1 MAKEKPP
8 HKKSVAT
15 NNQSRILYAV
25 IFVSSFLIYANS
37 IFNNYN
43 LDDEL
48 VTENHRLTKD
58 GISAIPSILTEP
70 YYKDKS
76 GYSYEYRPVVLI
88 SFAVEHSLF
97 GENPHISHFINVLLY
112 SLLCV
117 LLFYVLTLLLNSYS
131 VILPFLITIIFSA
144 HPIHTEIVASIKNR
158 DEIFAVGFALLALLS
173 ALRFVDSK
181 KWFYLLLLSLAF
193 VASLLSKQTTNVFI
207 VFIPVM
213 LIVFRRINYSKAML
227 LFFVLAAVAFPVMNI
242 PNISGKLKIVSA
254 AFLFVSFMFLLM
266 NIFFSA
272 EGFKSFIS
280 EFNQKIKSAFQADTI
295 VTNANAQW
303 IAEAKGF
310 LKLSFFL
317 FYLLP
322 ALLITSL
329 GFYGWFF
336 HHLVVLYAAVVLL
349 CALFYFANAEGKTV
363 VLLSLVLILVSVV
376 IIGVLADRFLLYA
389 LLTLVVLILLNSK
402 GILKFISAV
411 LALVVCALLLAQ
423 HDFRFI
429 IILLLYAGFYF
440 SQIRLLKFAGIGILA
455 ATGLLVAFKFFAH
468 KHADVNFLLLFLPM
482 SALVWFLYFKKAEI
496 KKSLLV
502 VYLFLFAGLAL
513 SWNQIQLPGNPVEI
527 KDKLTQLDWKNPV
540 NINPENVNRPLI
552 FIENPVGKTEPFSI
566 QLGTAADILLKYL
579 KLILVPYPMS
589 FYYGYSYITAHSF
602 TDVTSIIGILLYF
615 SLFLLSVFL
624 MKKDTVM
631 GFGILFFIF
640 CISSYTNIVMP
651 VPGMMADR
659 FLFIPSLGFA
669 FVVASLLLKIFKT
682 DFSSAQKNFSWTSL
696 SSGLRYSII
705 TLLIFY
711 SVIVVSRNADWK
723 DHLTLFRHDIST
735 VENSA
740 QAQNLL
746 GLYAFMQSKDADQM
760 QRKQLLEE
768 AAVHFKKAL
777 EVYPNYL
784 NPAYDLGKVYEGLG
798 RKDEAFAQYQS
809 AMKIDTNFDAPC
821 FSMGVMLHNKGK
833 VEEAIYYYERYL
845 KKYPQQMEVYANLSY
860 AYYSLKQFDKSIETN
875 HRALA
880 TSPDKF
886 EPLVNIAKTY
896 QQINMPD
903 SAIHY
908 FEIALQIRPNEP
920 GIISALQKLKTQQA
934 SQ

>member
-8 HKKSVAT
+8 HKKPRAT
-15 NNQSRILYAV
+15 NNQLRILYAV
-25 IFVSSFLIYANS
+25 ISVFSFSIYANS

-173 ALRFVDSK
+173 ALRFIDSK
-181 KWFYLLLLSLAF
+181 KWFYLLLLALAF
-193 VASLLSKQTTNVFI
+193 VASLLSKQTTNVFM

-213 LIVFRRINYSKAML
+213 LIVFRRIKFSDTML
-227 LFFVLAAVAFPVMNI
+227 LFFVLATVAFPVMNI
-242 PNISGKLKIVSA
+242 PSVSGKLKIIA
-254 AFLFVSFMFLLM
+254 AALLFVSFMFLLM
-266 NIFFSA
+266 NNFFSA
-272 EGFKSFIS
+272 KRFRNFIS
-280 EFNQKIKSAFQADTI
+280 DFNQKIKSAFKTDAVVVNT
-295 VTNANAQW
+295 NAQW
-303 IAEAKGF
+303 VAEAKGF
-310 LKLSFFL
+310 LKLNFFL

-322 ALLITSL
+322 ALAITSL
-329 GFYGWFF
+329 GFYGLFF
-336 HHLVVLYAAVVLL
+336 HHLVVLYTAVVLL
-349 CALFYFANAEGKTV
+349 GALFHFANAEGKTV
-363 VLLSLVLILVSVV
+363 SLLSLSSILVSVV
-376 IIGVLADRFLLYA
+376 VIGALPDKFLLYV
-389 LLTLVVLILLNSK
+389 LLTLVVLTLFNSK
-402 GILKFISAV
+402 GILRFISAV
-411 LALVVCALLLAQ
+411 LAFAVCGLLFVQ

-429 IILLLYAGFYF
+429 IILLLYGGFYF
-440 SQIRLLKFAGIGILA
+440 QQLRLLKFAGIGILM
-455 ATGLLVAFKFFAH
+455 ATSLLVAFKLFAH
-468 KHADVNFLLLFLPM
+468 KHGDVNFLLLFLPM
-482 SALVWFLYFKKAEI
+482 SALVWFLHLRKIEI
-496 KKSLLV
+496 KRSLLTIYV
-502 VYLFLFAGLAL
+502 FLFAGLAL

-527 KDKLTQLDWKNPV
+527 KNTLTQLDWKNPV

-552 FIENPVGKTEPFSI
+552 FIENPVGKTEPFNI
-566 QLGTAADILLKYL
+566 QLGTAADILLKYF

-589 FYYGYSYITAHSF
+589 FYYGYSYITAHSV
-602 TDVTSIIGILLYF
+602 TDITSIIGLLLYF

-624 MKKDTVM
+624 MKKDSVM

-640 CISSYTNIVMP
+640 CISCYTNIVMP

-669 FVVASLLLKIFKT
+669 FVVAALLLKIFKT
-682 DFSSAQKNFSWTSL
+682 DFSGAQKFFSWTSI

-705 TLLIFY
+705 TLLLFY

-723 DHLTLFRHDIST
+723 DHLTLFRHDISA

-746 GLYAFMQSKDADQM
+746 GLYAFMQSKDADQL

-777 EVYPNYL
+777 GVYPNYL

-798 RKDEAFAQYQS
+798 QKDEAFAQYQV
-809 AMKIDTNFDAPC
+809 AMKIDSNFDAPC

-833 VEEAIYYYERYL
+833 VEEAIYYYKRYL

-860 AYYSLKQFDKSIETN
+860 AYYSLKQFEKSIETN

-880 TSPDKF
+880 ASPDKF
-886 EPLVNIAKTY
+886 EPVVNIAKTY
-896 QQINMPD
+896 QQMNRLD

-908 FEIALQIRPNEP
+908 FEIALQIRPNEQ
-920 GIISALQKLKTQQA
+920 GIVSALEKLKSQQA
-934 SQ
+934 TQ

>member
-8 HKKSVAT
+8 HKKPVAT
-15 NNQSRILYAV
+15 NNQSGILYAV
-25 IFVSSFLIYANS
+25 IFVFSFLIYANS

-117 LLFYVLTLLLNSYS
+117 LLFYVLALLLNSCS
-131 VILPFLITIIFSA
+131 VILPFLITIIFAA

-173 ALRFVDSK
+173 ALRFIDSK
-181 KWFYLLLLSLAF
+181 KWFYLLLLALAF

-213 LIVFRRINYSKAML
+213 LIVFRKIKFSQAML
-227 LFFVLAAVAFPVMNI
+227 LFFMLVAVAFPVMNI
-242 PNISGKLKIVSA
+242 PNISGKLKIISA

-266 NIFFSA
+266 NNFFSA
-272 EGFKSFIS
+272 EGFKDFVSK
-280 EFNQKIKSAFQADTI
+280 FNQKMKSAFKTDA
-295 VTNANAQW
+295 VVANANAQW

-310 LKLSFFL
+310 LKLNFFL
-317 FYLLP
+317 FYFLP
-322 ALLITSL
+322 ALVLTSL
-329 GFYGWFF
+329 GFYGLFF

-349 CALFYFANAEGKTV
+349 CALFYFANAEGKTI
-363 VLLSLVLILVSVV
+363 VLLSLASIVISVV
-376 IIGVLADRFLLYA
+376 VIGGLPDKFLLYA
-389 LLTLVVLILLNSK
+389 LLTFVVLTLFNSK

-411 LALVVCALLLAQ
+411 LALAVCALLFVQ
-423 HDFRFI
+423 HDFRFV
-429 IILLLYAGFYF
+429 IILMLYAGFYF
-440 SQIRLLKFAGIGILA
+440 QQLRLLKFAGIGILV
-455 ATGLLVAFKFFAH
+455 ATSLLVAFKFFAH
-468 KHADVNFLLLFLPM
+468 KHGDVNFLLLFLPM
-482 SALVWFLYFKKAEI
+482 SALVWFLHFRKIEI
-496 KKSLLV
+496 KRSLLTIYV
-502 VYLFLFAGLAL
+502 FLFAGLAL

-527 KDKLTQLDWKNPV
+527 KNTLTKLDWKNPV

-552 FIENPVGKTEPFSI
+552 FIENPVGKTEPFNI
-566 QLGTAADILLKYL
+566 QLGTAADILLKYF

-589 FYYGYSYITAHSF
+589 FYYGYSYITAHSV
-602 TDVTSIIGILLYF
+602 TDITSIIGLLLYF

-624 MKKDTVM
+624 MKKDSVTA
-631 GFGILFFIF
+631 FGILFFIF
-640 CISSYTNIVMP
+640 CISAYTNIVVP

-669 FVVASLLLKIFKT
+669 FVIASLLLKIFKT
-682 DFSSAQKNFSWTSL
+682 DFSFVQKTFSW
-696 SSGLRYSII
+696 SSISSRLRYSII
-705 TLLIFY
+705 TLLLFY
-711 SVIVVSRNADWK
+711 SVVVISRNTDWK
-723 DHLTLFRHDIST
+723 DHLTLFRHDISA

-798 RKDEAFAQYQS
+798 QKDEAFAQYQS

-821 FSMGVMLHNKGK
+821 FSMAVMLHNKGK
-833 VEEAIYYYERYL
+833 VEEAIYYYERYV
-845 KKYPQQMEVYANLSY
+845 KMYTNDMKVYANLSL

-880 TSPDKF
+880 ANPNEV
-886 EPLVNIAKTY
+886 EPLINIAKTY
-896 QQINMPD
+896 RYLNLTD
-903 SAIHY
+903 SAIY
-908 FEIALQIRPNEP
+908 YYEKALMVSPNDP
-920 GIISALQKLKTQQA
+920 RAFPDYQKLKTQQV

>member
-1 MAKEKPP
+1 MAKEKPQN
-8 HKKSVAT
+8 KKPAT
-15 NNQSRILYAV
+15 ANNQSRFLYAV
-25 IFVSSFLIYANS
+25 IFVFSFLIYANS

-58 GISAIPSILTEP
+58 GISSISSILTEP

-88 SFAVEHSLF
+88 SFALEHSMF

-117 LLFYVLTLLLNSYS
+117 LLFYVLALLLNGYS
-131 VILPFLITIIFSA
+131 VLLPFLITIIFAA

-213 LIVFRRINYSKAML
+213 LIVFRKIKFNQAML
-227 LFFVLAAVAFPVMNI
+227 LFFVLALVAFPVMNI
-242 PNISGKLKIVSA
+242 PNISGKLKIISA
-254 AFLFVSFMFLLM
+254 AFVFVTFMFLLM
-266 NIFFSA
+266 NNFFST
-272 EGFKSFIS
+272 EGFRNLIS
-280 EFNQKIKSAFQADTI
+280 DFNQKIKSAFQADTI

-303 IAEAKGF
+303 IAEAKRF

-322 ALLITSL
+322 TLLITLL
-329 GFYGWFF
+329 GFYGLFF
-336 HHLVVLYAAVVLL
+336 HHLAVLYTAVVLL

-363 VLLSLVLILVSVV
+363 VLLSLSLIIISVV
-376 IIGVLADRFLLYA
+376 VIGALPDKFLLYS
-389 LLTLVVLILLNSK
+389 LLTLVLLTLLNSK
-402 GILKFISAV
+402 GILKFISSV
-411 LALVVCALLLAQ
+411 LVIAVCALLFVQ

-429 IILLLYAGFYF
+429 IILLLYTGFYF
-440 SQIRLLKFAGIGILA
+440 QQVRLLKFAGIGILV
-455 ATGLLVAFKFFAH
+455 ATSLLIAFKFFAH
-468 KHADVNFLLLFLPM
+468 KHGDVNFLVLFLPM
-482 SALVWFLYFKKAEI
+482 SALVWFLHFKKTEI
-496 KKSLLV
+496 RKSLLT

-513 SWNQIQLPGNPVEI
+513 SWNHIQLPGNPVEI
-527 KDKLTQLDWKNPV
+527 KNTLAQLDWKNPV

-566 QLGTAADILLKYL
+566 QLGTAADILLKYF

-589 FYYGYSYITAHSF
+589 FYYGYSYITAHSV
-602 TDVTSIIGILLYF
+602 TDITSIMEIVLYLG
-615 SLFLLSVFL
+615 LFLLSVFL
-624 MKKDTVM
+624 MKKDSVTA
-631 GFGILFFIF
+631 FGILFFIF
-640 CISSYTNIVMP
+640 CISAYTNIVVP

-682 DFSSAQKNFSWTSL
+682 DFSFVQKTFSWTSL

-705 TLLIFY
+705 TLLLFY

-723 DHLTLFRHDIST
+723 DHLTLFRHDISN

-746 GLYAFMQSKDADQM
+746 GLYAFMQSKDADQL

-777 EVYPNYL
+777 EIYPNYL
-784 NPAYDLGKVYEGLG
+784 NPAYDLGKVYEGLA
-798 RKDEAFAQYQS
+798 RKEEAFAQYQTV
-809 AMKIDTNFDAPC
+809 MKIDTNFALPC

-833 VEEAIYYYERYL
+833 VEEAIYYYERYV
-845 KKYPQQMEVYANLSY
+845 KVYPNDMKVYANLSL
-860 AYYSLKQFDKSIETN
+860 AYYSLKQFGKSIETN

-880 TSPDKF
+880 ANPNEV
-886 EPLVNIAKTY
+886 EPLINIAKTY
-896 QQINMPD
+896 RYLNLVD
-903 SAIHY
+903 SAIY
-908 FEIALQIRPNEP
+908 YYEKALLVSPNDP
-920 GIISALQKLKTQQA
+920 RAFSDYQKLKTQ
-934 SQ
+934 

>member
-1 MAKEKPP
+1 MAKEKPQQ
-8 HKKSVAT
+8 KKPTAI

-25 IFVSSFLIYANS
+25 IFVFSFLIYANS
-37 IFNNYN
+37 IVNNYN

-48 VTENHRLTKD
+48 VTKNHRLTKG
-58 GISAIPSILTEP
+58 GISAIPSILNEP

-88 SFAVEHSLF
+88 SFAIEHSMF

-117 LLFYVLTLLLNSYS
+117 LLFFVLTLLLESYS
-131 VILPFLITIIFSA
+131 IILSFLITIIFVA

-173 ALRFVDSK
+173 ALRFIDSK
-181 KWFYLLLLSLAF
+181 KWVYLLLLSLAF

-213 LIVFRRINYSKAML
+213 LIVFRKIKFNQAIL
-227 LFFVLAAVAFPVMNI
+227 LFFVLAVVAFPVMNI
-242 PNISGKLKIVSA
+242 PNISGKLKIIAA
-254 AFLFVSFMFLLM
+254 AFLFVSFMFLLL
-266 NIFFSA
+266 NNFFNA
-272 EGFKSFIS
+272 EGFKSFVS
-280 EFNQKIKSAFQADTI
+280 DFNQKMKSAFKADE
-295 VTNANAQW
+295 VVANSNAQW
-303 IAEAKGF
+303 VVEAKGF
-310 LKLSFFL
+310 LKLNFFL

-322 ALLITSL
+322 ALAITSL
-329 GFYGWFF
+329 GFYGLFF

-349 CALFYFANAEGKTV
+349 CALFYFENAEGKTV
-363 VLLSLVLILVSVV
+363 VLLSLSSIIVSVV
-376 IIGVLADRFLLYA
+376 LIGGLADKFLLYA
-389 LLTLVVLILLNSK
+389 LLTLVVMTLLNSK
-402 GILKFISAV
+402 GIPRFISAV
-411 LALVVCALLLAQ
+411 LALAVCALLFVQ

-429 IILLLYAGFYF
+429 IILLLYTGFYF
-440 SQIRLLKFAGIGILA
+440 QQIRLLKFIGIGILV
-455 ATGLLVAFKFFAH
+455 ATSLLIAFKFFTH
-468 KHADVNFLLLFLPM
+468 KHSDVNFLMLFLPM
-482 SALVWFLYFKKAEI
+482 SALVWFLHFKKAEI
-496 KKSLLV
+496 KNSLLTI
-502 VYLFLFAGLAL
+502 YLFLFAGLAL
-513 SWNQIQLPGNPVEI
+513 SWNQIQLPGNPVQI

-552 FIENPVGKTEPFSI
+552 FIENPVDNTEPFSI
-566 QLGTAADILLKYL
+566 QLGTAADILLKYF
-579 KLILVPYPMS
+579 KLILIPYPMS
-589 FYYGYSYITAHSF
+589 FYYGYSYITAHSL

-615 SLFLLSVFL
+615 SLFLISVFF
-624 MKKDTVM
+624 MKKDSVM

-640 CISSYTNIVMP
+640 CISCYTNIVMP

-669 FVVASLLLKIFKT
+669 FVAASLLLRIFKT
-682 DFSSAQKNFSWTSL
+682 DFSFAQKFFSWTSL
-696 SSGLRYSII
+696 SSGFRYSIV
-705 TLLIFY
+705 TLLLFY

-723 DHLTLFRHDIST
+723 DHLTLFRHDISA

-746 GLYAFMQSKDADQM
+746 GLYSFMQSKDADQL
-760 QRKQLLEE
+760 QCKQLLEE
-768 AAVHFKKAL
+768 AALHFKKAL

-798 RKDEAFAQYQS
+798 QKDDAFAQYQS
-809 AMKIDTNFDAPC
+809 AMKIDTNFAAPC

-880 TSPDKF
+880 ASPDKF

-896 QQINMPD
+896 QQINVPD

-908 FEIALQIRPNEP
+908 FELALQMRPNEQ
-920 GIISALQKLKTQQA
+920 GIISALQKLKTQQV